1 MKKRIS
7 LITALTVSLFSFS
20 TMSSS
25 GARAKATEPVE
36 ILSLRSEY
44 GKHFDNGDGTRT
56 SYVNTAPIHYLEDGE
71 WVEIDNSL
79 VIDEN
84 DNYTNVSNPLKVT
97 IPSKLSIG
105 DSSSIGLVS
114 NGNSIQ
120 IPLEDIIKNVTDM
133 DIEGVEASVNDV
145 NYTKIEKELPTELLN
160 SFNNSVSSLS
170 YNFDYN
176 CKDLTLEIH
185 PNSLVETLTFD
196 KGATLPV
203 TLSYPIKAAD
213 LNIKMSDESN
223 IEFVESD
230 GTVAFT
236 MIAPVIYDSSTDQNC
251 SPITTD
257 IIESDDGC
265 YVTFSLEDAINALN
279 DPVYP
284 LILSTEY
291 TVQRNANTRYN
302 SESSPYENI
311 YNQYIRIGNEVG
323 NGFQTF
329 VSCVDSFTGYS
340 GNVTITDATFNM
352 FLVGNYL
359 NSPKT
364 LKVYSMSTEPM
375 DCSWNNASSLTNYN
389 TRITDF
395 DVAYAEMLKWKDIDI
410 TQLVQSWINYRKT
423 SQSVGVA
430 SYGFKIITNS
440 NPQATVVAM
449 SERAS
454 YNQPYFEINYVVDSD
469 YELTYAPYKYGNIVP
484 SGEYYGNI
492 YNFQKRMN
500 CYAYA
505 LQVYYRSYT
514 PYDTYKLKPGE
525 FGIQQNA
532 SSQYPVSNYGD
543 LSGYYTSFYDDIM
556 NDTNDNERQS
566 TCKDYMNFIEE
577 QMTKDAAAL
586 SYNITPLNTYSSP
599 YYVVDNDF
607 ILPSNFNPNNE
618 RIIAFVSTLTR
629 VLDTSV
635 HEYNYT
641 FDYHFYL
648 RNGNG
653 TCTNPNHGYNCSK
666 WTHKPGTEEV
676 IDTCANNSS
685 VYLCDDNIGEYA
697 NSVENYFYSNNEV
710 RYYRI
715 TKNTNIYNSW
725 HGNGHSP
732 TSTGTPYQS

>member
-84 DNYTNVSNPLKVT
+84 NNYTNVSNPLKVT

-311 YNQYIRIGNEVG
+311 YNQYFRIGNEVG

-364 LKVYSMSTEPM
+364 LKVYSMNTEPM

-389 TRITDF
+389 THITNC

-410 TQLVQSWINYRKT
+410 TELVQSWINYRKT
-423 SQSVGVA
+423 TQKVGVA
-430 SYGFKIITNS
+430 SYGFKIITDD
-440 NPQATVVAM
+440 NPKATVVAM

-454 YNQPYFEINYVVDSD
+454 YNQPYFEITYIINSD
-469 YELTYAPYKYGNIVP
+469 YTLQNAHYKYDNITD
-484 SGEYYGNI
+484 SNYGDI
-492 YNFQKRMN
+492 ENFQRRMN

-505 LQVYYRSYT
+505 LQVYYNGYLSSNECY
-514 PYDTYKLKPGE
+514 YLKPGE
-525 FGIQQNA
+525 FGIAYN
-532 SSQYPVSNYGD
+532 PNISNYAGLKSAYNSFTSNNNSYMD
-543 LSGYYTSFYDDIM
+543 FVEARMIEDGLAIGFSLTSISG
-556 NDTNDNERQS
+556 S
-566 TCKDYMNFIEE
+566 TPFTIPN
-577 QMTKDAAAL
+577 
-586 SYNITPLNTYSSP
+586 
-599 YYVVDNDF
+599 
-607 ILPSNFNPNNE
+607 NFNEGTE
-618 RIIAFVSTLTR
+618 RIIAMVSG
-629 VLDTSV
+629 VIPGSNKV
-635 HEYNYT
+635 S
-641 FDYHFYL
+641 YHFYL

-653 TCTNPNHGYNCSK
+653 SCNNPNHNSNCSLWSYK
-666 WTHKPGTEEV
+666 NGDSK
-676 IDTCANNSS
+676 ISNSPLDNDP
-685 VYLCDDNIGEYA
+685 YNYYPPLCDNNIDI
-697 NSVENYFYSNNEV
+697 NSRGGIYSDSPAT
-710 RYYRI
+710 RYYLI
-715 TKNTNIYNSW
+715 TQDTDIYNSY
-725 HGNGHSP
+725 HGDGRYDS
-732 TSTGTPYQS
+732 STGTPYYTN